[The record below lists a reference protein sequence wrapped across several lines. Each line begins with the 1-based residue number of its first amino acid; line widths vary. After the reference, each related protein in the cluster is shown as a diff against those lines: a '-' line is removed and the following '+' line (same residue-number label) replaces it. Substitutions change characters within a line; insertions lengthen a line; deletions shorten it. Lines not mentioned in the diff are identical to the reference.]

1 MKILLLIITHLC
13 VIIMTGCIVSLYYD
27 YKAGNKRVCRTV
39 NRIKR
44 NMKKLLRS
52 ILHGLGYIILTAP
65 FAFMFV
71 YLWATM

>member
-1 MKILLLIITHLC
+1 
-13 VIIMTGCIVSLYYD
+13 MTVCIVSLYHD

-39 NRIKR
+39 STIQRKV
-44 NMKKLLRS
+44 KKLLKA
-52 ILHGLGYIILTAP
+52 ILYGLGYVVLTAP